1 MSVDNYTQLG
11 AAAIA
16 SSVRAGDM
24 SPTETIRAS
33 FKRANEIGAGPD
45 QLNIFL
51 HANEKASV
59 SEAEEIQKRV
69 ENAADV
75 GVLAGVPIAI
85 KDNIASLGLPTT
97 CGSRILRGYVSPF
110 EATAITRLRANG
122 AMIVAKTNMDEFA
135 MGSSTENSAFGPT
148 RNPLDVRCVPGGS
161 SGGSAAA
168 VAAGITPIALGSET
182 GGSVRQPAAFCGV
195 VGVKPTY
202 GRVSRYGLVAFASS
216 LDQIGVIGRTVD
228 DAALGLE
235 CIAGFDK
242 MDSTSS
248 DADVPI
254 YRLAVLGKPARD
266 ARDARDPD
274 TEAMRIGRIPVP
286 PPPPPGETTLRG
298 VVIGK
303 PKEYFP
309 DSLDTTMKD
318 VCERAL
324 DRLRSMGATIRDIS
338 LPQSSLA
345 IPVYYILAP
354 AEASSNLARF
364 DGVRYG
370 LRVES
375 GKGLKGM
382 YEATRSEG
390 FGREVTRRILLG
402 TYVLSAGYYDAYYKK
417 AQAVRTLIADD
428 FRAVFSSGVHAIFT
442 PTTPTP
448 AFPIGAISDP
458 YEMYLNDIFTVTANL
473 AGVPAIS
480 VPIGRVRRLPVG
492 GQIITAHFDE
502 YGMFRVAYALEA
514 ALGNEAHQ

>member
-1 MSVDNYTQLG
+1 LTIENYTQLS

-16 SSVRAGDM
+16 SGVRAGELTPHDLI
-24 SPTETIRAS
+24 SSS
-33 FKRANEIGAGPD
+33 FKRGAEIGAGPEE
-45 QLNIFL
+45 LNIIL
-51 HANEKASV
+51 YSDEKASRA
-59 SEAEEIQKRV
+59 EAEETATHLKSA
-69 ENAADV
+69 EDV
-75 GVLAGVPIAI
+75 GILAGVPIAI
-85 KDNIASLGLPTT
+85 KDNIASFGLPTT
-97 CGSRILRGYVSPF
+97 CGSKILRGYVSPF

-122 AMIVAKTNMDEFA
+122 ALVIAKTNMDEFA
-135 MGSSTENSAFGPT
+135 MGSSTENSAYGPT
-148 RNPLDVRCVPGGS
+148 RNPVDVRCVPGGS

-216 LDQIGVIGRTVD
+216 LDQIGVLGRTVD

-235 CIAGFDK
+235 CIAGFDPL
-242 MDSTSS
+242 DSTSS

-254 YRLAVLGKPARD
+254 YRLAALGKPAPE
-266 ARDARDPD
+266 ARNPD
-274 TEAMRIGRIPVP
+274 TEAIRIGRSPVPLP
-286 PPPPPGETTLRG
+286 PPPSQNTLEG

-303 PKEYFP
+303 PREYFP
-309 DSLDTTMKD
+309 DSLDGSVRD
-318 VCERAL
+318 LCERAL
-324 DRLRSMGATIRDIS
+324 DRMRWMGATVRDIS
-338 LPQSSLA
+338 LPRSPLA

-370 LRVES
+370 LRVDP
-375 GKGLKGM
+375 GKGLRPM

-390 FGREVTRRILLG
+390 FGPEVTRRILLG

-428 FRAVFSSGVHAIFT
+428 FRAVFTGGVDAIFT
-442 PTTPTP
+442 PTTPTT

-473 AGVPAIS
+473 AGVPAMS

-502 YGMFRVAYALEA
+502 YKMFRVAYALEA
-514 ALGNEAHQ
+514 ALGAEAHQ

>member
-1 MSVDNYTQLG
+1 MTTDNYTKLS
-11 AAAIA
+11 AAQISA
-16 SSVRAGDM
+16 SVRGGEAAP
-24 SPTETIRAS
+24 SALVEAA
-33 FKRANEIGAGPD
+33 FKRADDIGAGRD
-45 QLNIFL
+45 GLNIFL
-51 HANEKASV
+51 HSDRDACAE
-59 SEAEEIQKRV
+59 EAETVRGRLEK
-69 ENAADV
+69 AADV
-75 GVLAGVPIAI
+75 GVLAGVPVAI

-97 CGSRILRGYVSPF
+97 CGSKILKDYVSPF

-122 AMIVAKTNMDEFA
+122 AIIIAKTNMDEFA
-135 MGSSTENSAFGPT
+135 MGSSTENSAYGPT
-148 RNPLDVRCVPGGS
+148 RNPLDIRLVPGGS

-216 LDQIGVIGRTVD
+216 LDQIGVVGRSVD

-235 CIAGFDK
+235 TIAGFDK

-248 DADVPI
+248 DADVPL
-254 YRLAVLGKPARD
+254 YRLAALGKPAPA
-266 ARDARDPD
+266 ARQPD
-274 TEAMRIGRIPVP
+274 TEAMRIGRSPTPLP
-286 PPPPPGETTLRG
+286 PPASETTLKG

-309 DSLDTTMKD
+309 ESLDRTIAD
-318 VCERAL
+318 HCERAF
-324 DRLRSMGATIRDIS
+324 DKFRWMGATIREIS
-338 LPQSSLA
+338 LPRSPLA
-345 IPVYYILAP
+345 IPVYYIIAP

-370 LRVES
+370 LRVDP
-375 GKGLKGM
+375 GKGLRPM
-382 YEATRSEG
+382 YDATRSEG
-390 FGREVTRRILLG
+390 FGPEVTRRVLLG

-428 FRAVFSSGVHAIFT
+428 FRSVFSSGVHAIFT

-448 AFPIGAISDP
+448 AFPVGAISDP

-473 AGVPAIS
+473 AGVPAMS
-480 VPIGRVRRLPVG
+480 VPIGRVRNLPVG
-492 GQIITAHFDE
+492 GQIITPHFDE
-502 YGMFRVAYALEA
+502 YTMFRVGYALEA
-514 ALGNEAHQ
+514 ALGADAHK

>member
-1 MSVDNYTQLG
+1 MTIDNYTKLG
-11 AAAIA
+11 AAEISAG
-16 SSVRAGDM
+16 VRAGEITPSALVD
-24 SPTETIRAS
+24 AA
-33 FKRANEIGAGPD
+33 FKRADDIGAGRD
-45 QLNIFL
+45 ALNIFL
-51 HANEKASV
+51 HSDRDACCE
-59 SEAEEIQKRV
+59 EAEVVHGRLE
-69 ENAADV
+69 EAADV

-97 CGSRILRGYVSPF
+97 CGSRILKDYVSPF

-122 AMIVAKTNMDEFA
+122 AIIIAKTNMDEFA

-148 RNPLDVRCVPGGS
+148 RNPHDVRLVPGGS

-216 LDQIGVIGRTVD
+216 LDQIGVVGRTVD
-228 DAALGLE
+228 DAAIALE
-235 CIAGFDK
+235 TIAGFDK

-248 DADVPI
+248 DADVPL
-254 YRLAVLGKPARD
+254 YRLSALGKPAP
-266 ARDARDPD
+266 AARDPN
-274 TEAMRIGRIPVP
+274 TEAMRIGRSPVPLP
-286 PPPPPGETTLRG
+286 PPPSETTLKG

-309 DSLDTTMKD
+309 DSLDRSIAD
-318 VCERAL
+318 LCERAL
-324 DRLRSMGATIRDIS
+324 EKMRGMGATVREVS
-338 LPQSSLA
+338 LPQSPLA
-345 IPVYYILAP
+345 IPVYYIIAP

-370 LRVES
+370 LRVDP
-375 GKGLKGM
+375 GKGLRPM
-382 YEATRSEG
+382 YDATRSEG
-390 FGREVTRRILLG
+390 FGPEVTRRVLLG

-428 FRAVFSSGVHAIFT
+428 FRSVFASGVHAIFT

-448 AFPIGAISDP
+448 AFPVGAISDP

-473 AGVPAIS
+473 AGVPAMS
-480 VPIGRVRRLPVG
+480 VPIGRVRNLPVG
-492 GQIITAHFDE
+492 GQIITPHFDE
-502 YGMFRVAYALEA
+502 YSMFRVGYALEA
-514 ALGNEAHQ
+514 ALGADAHK

>member
-1 MSVDNYTQLG
+1 MNVGDYVRLS
-11 AAAIA
+11 AAEIS
-16 SSVRAGDM
+16 SSVRTGEYDPSEVVKAAF
-24 SPTETIRAS
+24 ERA
-33 FKRANEIGAGPD
+33 RDIGAGPD
-45 QLNIFL
+45 ALNIFL
-51 HANEKASV
+51 HSDEDATVAECE
-59 SEAEEIQKRV
+59 SEHERLKE
-69 ENAADV
+69 AADV
-75 GVLAGVPIAI
+75 GILAGVPVAI

-97 CGSRILRGYVSPF
+97 CASRILAGYVSPF
-110 EATAITRLRANG
+110 EATAVTRLRANG
-122 AMIVAKTNMDEFA
+122 AIIVAKTNMDEFA

-148 RNPLDVRCVPGGS
+148 RNPHDVRCVPGGS

-216 LDQIGVIGRTVD
+216 LDQIGVLGRTVD

-235 CIAGFDK
+235 AIAGFDR

-254 YRLAVLGKPARD
+254 YRVSALGKPAPE
-266 ARDARDPD
+266 ARKPD
-274 TEAMRIGRIPVP
+274 TEAMRIGRSPVP
-286 PPPPPGETTLRG
+286 LPPPPGPTTLQG
-298 VVIGK
+298 IVIGK

-309 DSLDTTMKD
+309 DSLDASIKAH
-318 VCERAL
+318 CERAL
-324 DRLRSMGATIRDIS
+324 DRFRSMGATIRDVS
-338 LPQSSLA
+338 LPRSPLA

-370 LRVES
+370 LRVDS
-375 GKGLKGM
+375 GNGLRAM
-382 YEATRSEG
+382 YEATRSQG
-390 FGREVTRRILLG
+390 FGPEVTRRILLG

-428 FRAVFSSGVHAIFT
+428 FRAVFTSGVHAIFT

-448 AFPIGAISDP
+448 AFPVGAISDP

-480 VPIGRVRRLPVG
+480 VPIGRVKRLPVG
-492 GQIITAHFDE
+492 GQIIAAHFDE
-502 YGMFRVAYALEA
+502 YTMFRVAYALEA
-514 ALGNEAHQ
+514 ALGAEAQQ

>member
-1 MSVDNYTQLG
+1 MSLENFETLR
-11 AAAIA
+11 AAEISAA
-16 SSVRAGDM
+16 VRGGEISTA
-24 SPTETIRAS
+24 ETVRAS
-33 FKRANEIGAGPD
+33 FERARNIGAGAD
-45 QLNIFL
+45 ALNIFL
-51 HANEKASV
+51 HADEGASLR
-59 SEAEEIQKRV
+59 EADSMRERV
-69 ENAADV
+69 QAAADI
-75 GVLAGVPIAI
+75 GVLAGVPVAV
-85 KDNIASLGLPTT
+85 KDNIATLGLPTT
-97 CGSRILRGYVSPF
+97 CASRILGGYVSPF

-122 AMIVAKTNMDEFA
+122 ALIVAKTNMDEFA

-148 RNPLDVRCVPGGS
+148 RNPHDVRCVAGGS

-216 LDQIGVIGRTVD
+216 LDQIGVVGRTVD

-235 CIAGFDK
+235 SIAGFDK

-248 DADVPI
+248 DAEVPI
-254 YRLAVLGKPARD
+254 YRLSALGKPAPE
-266 ARDARDPD
+266 AKHPD
-274 TEAMRIGRIPVP
+274 TEAMRIGRSPVPLP
-286 PPPPPGETTLRG
+286 PPPDEQTLAG

-309 DSLDTTMKD
+309 ETLDDSIRDH
-318 VCERAL
+318 CERAL
-324 DRLRSMGATIRDIS
+324 DRFRSMGATIREIS
-338 LPQSSLA
+338 LPRSPLA

-370 LRVES
+370 LRVDP
-375 GKGLKGM
+375 GKGLKPM
-382 YEATRSEG
+382 YEATRSQG
-390 FGREVTRRILLG
+390 FGEEVTRRILLG
-402 TYVLSAGYYDAYYKK
+402 TYVLSAGYYDAYYRK
-417 AQAVRTLIADD
+417 AQAVRALIADD
-428 FRAVFSSGVHAIFT
+428 FRAVFTSGVHAIFT

-502 YGMFRVAYALEA
+502 YMMFRVAYALEA
-514 ALGNEAHQ
+514 SLGTEAHQ